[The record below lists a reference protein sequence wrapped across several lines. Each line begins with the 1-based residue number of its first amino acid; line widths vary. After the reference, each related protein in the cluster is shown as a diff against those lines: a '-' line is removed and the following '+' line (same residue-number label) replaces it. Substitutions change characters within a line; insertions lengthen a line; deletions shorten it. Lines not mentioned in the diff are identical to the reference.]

1 MVFSSLLR
9 ILASYIFKFG
19 RSIIVFVLSIHLY
32 GDTLLYKFTIKRKM
46 FVIFLSTLIGF
57 AVLLFLIY
65 HTESSITKN
74 ENLVINIEKLKI
86 DMLMLRRHEKDF
98 LLRKNLK
105 YRDKFL
111 HSYRVAVE
119 NAHFLQKELSSAGF
133 HSNEASNYIEI
144 IKKYRDSFL
153 ALVQEQVLIGL
164 NEKKGLYGAL
174 RESVHKVQNYAK
186 SLHNWELL
194 ARVYELRKNEK
205 DFMLRK
211 DLEYIKEHKEHFEAL
226 LPLVHNTKMVKYLK
240 IYQKDLM
247 NLVEAEVKIGLNEK
261 IGMRGVMRNTI
272 HKTERLLQ
280 ELEKSTMAFGSTQ
293 RHSILMISFSVALFF
308 IVMLLFIN
316 LLISNNFIHS
326 INKLK
331 IGLLNFFNF
340 LDKKRDSI
348 ETIEVD
354 SNDEIGRMAQVLNK
368 HIEQTIAILKSEKDS
383 INRSISTLEKMVY
396 TDSLTKTYT
405 RQKLINALEKEKENK
420 KRYGDHVSLIMF
432 DIDHFKKINDTYGH
446 VVGDKVLI
454 TLAKI
459 IKNNLRIND
468 IFSRW
473 GGEEFLILLPR
484 TDIDAA
490 YTKANQLRQIL
501 EEYEDEQIP
510 KFTASFGV
518 TEILESD
525 KDESCFIRVDKA
537 LYLAKRKRND
547 VVKLKGE

>member
-1 MVFSSLLR
+1 
-9 ILASYIFKFG
+9 
-19 RSIIVFVLSIHLY
+19 
-32 GDTLLYKFTIKRKM
+32 M

-490 YTKANQLRQIL
+490 YTKANQLRQVL